1 MRRLLPFILAA
12 GLVACGGTDRDP
24 AKPGEPA
31 SAEVREKVAAATRST
46 PADFPA
52 VDGRSLQ
59 AVADGIGATG
69 PQAVMATTTFVPGT
83 NRLAFG
89 VLDDDNRI
97 LYGKTAVYLA
107 RSPEGR
113 ATGPFPAPAD
123 SLITDGRY
131 RSRTAA
137 TEADPIAAI
146 YNASVP
152 FTRPG
157 TWYVLIAT
165 EVEGRLL
172 AATAQV
178 KVRSKRSDPVAA
190 VGEPAPRVETDT
202 VESARG
208 DIASID
214 TRVPPSDMHDKSFS
228 QVVGSKPVVLLFAT
242 PQLCASRVCGPVVDI
257 AQQLKAKYGERVEFI
272 HQEVYVDNEVDRGLR
287 PPLKAFGLPTEPWLF
302 TVDREGRIAERL
314 EGSFGFKAF
323 DAAIRKA
330 L

>member
-1 MRRLLPFILAA
+1 MRRLLPLILVA
-12 GLVACGGTDRDP
+12 GLAACGGAERDP
-24 AKPGEPA
+24 AAPGQPA
-31 SAEVREKVAAATRST
+31 SAAVREKVATATRST
-46 PADFPA
+46 AADFPA
-52 VDGRSLQ
+52 VDGRTLQ
-59 AVADGIGATG
+59 EVADGIGATG
-69 PQAVMATTTFVPGT
+69 PQAVMATTNFVPGT

-107 RSPEGR
+107 RDPGSR

-137 TEADPIAAI
+137 TESDPIAAI

-152 FTRPG
+152 FDRPG
-157 TWYVLIAT
+157 GWYVLVAT

-172 AATAQV
+172 AATAKV
-178 KVRSKRSDPVAA
+178 KVLSKRSDPVAA
-190 VGEPAPRVETDT
+190 VGEPAPRVATET
-202 VESARG
+202 VASARG
-208 DIASID
+208 DIESID
-214 TRVPPSDMHDKSFS
+214 TRVPPSDMHGTSFKD
-228 QVVGSKPVVLLFAT
+228 VVGKKPVALLFAT

-257 AQQLKAKYGERVEFI
+257 AQQLKSKYGRRMEFI
-272 HQEVYVDNEVDRGLR
+272 HQEVFVDNEAGGELR

-302 TVDREGRIAERL
+302 TVDREGRIAARL
-314 EGSFGFKAF
+314 EGSFGFNAF
-323 DAAIRKA
+323 DSAIRAA